1 MSVLTYLTESEV
13 TEQQFDELIDEQRV
27 LDAYLDEI

>member
-1 MSVLTYLTESEV
+1 MVLSYLSEV
-13 TEQQFDELIDEQRV
+13 EITEQQFDELIDEQRV